1 MKEDKYVLKVKYAET
16 KFQTSVTFS
25 VAEIDNKSNINE
37 HAATTCW
44 DVRDKGNTLKRHI
57 QDPVK
62 HLNYFKI

>member
-37 HAATTCW
+37 HAATTCR

-57 QDPVK
+57 
-62 HLNYFKI
+62 